1 MAKPGI
7 LEKLG
12 SGPVLGDGGY
22 LLELEK
28 RGYVQAGPY
37 TPEIAIEHPDALLQL
52 HREFRRAGSE
62 VLQTCTFYA
71 SEEKL
76 RSSGV
81 SDKVEAINRSATR
94 LAREAARGEA
104 LVAGNLCLTWSY
116 EPDSQTA
123 QAHTID
129 QFRQQVAFQADE
141 GVDFFI
147 AETFHW
153 VGEAVLACKA
163 IKEAGYP
170 AMITMNFKNP
180 AVSREGYSP
189 AEAARRLEGAGADIV
204 GTNCGRDPY
213 FMLPLAEEMRQAV
226 KCYVACQPAGF
237 RGTEEIP
244 YFMGRPEF
252 PLELDPLQLTRRE
265 MAQFAV
271 RARDAGI
278 NYIGA
283 CCGVA
288 ASHIRAMAEALGRS
302 PEASVKSDK
311 LEMHPILGQAKAPR

>member
-1 MAKPGI
+1 MAKQSI
-7 LEKLG
+7 LDRLSK
-12 SGPVLGDGGY
+12 GPVLGDGGY

-37 TPEIAIEHPDALLQL
+37 TPEVAVEHPDALLQL
-52 HREFRRAGSE
+52 HTEFRRAGSE

-71 SEEKL
+71 SEDKL
-76 RSSGV
+76 RSAGV
-81 SDKVEAINRSATR
+81 VDKVEAINRNATR
-94 LAREAARGEA
+94 LARKAAEDQA

-116 EPDSQTA
+116 EPDNQAAQTR
-123 QAHTID
+123 TLD
-129 QFRQQVAFQADE
+129 QFRQQVQFQAEE

-153 VGEAVLACKA
+153 VGEAALACKA
-163 IKEAGYP
+163 IKEAGYS

-180 AVSREGYSP
+180 AVSREGFSP
-189 AEAARRLEGAGADIV
+189 AETAKRLEAAGADIV

-213 FMLPLAEEMRQAV
+213 FMLPVTEQMRKAV

-237 RGTEEIP
+237 RGTEEVP

-252 PLELDPLQLTRRE
+252 PLELDPLQLTRGE
-265 MAQFAV
+265 MAQFAK
-271 RARDAGI
+271 RAQDAGI

-302 PEASVKSDK
+302 TEASAKSDK